1 MIPLYQL
8 QKDKNAR
15 MVFYACTALAL
26 ICAILNL
33 AQSIFDTSL
42 SLLFYQKANI
52 TSVMYVLCHLL
63 FSYIPLLLVTP
74 IGKFPKAL
82 ILRYVFFGIS
92 VCFLLGNVWVIY
104 YISQNG
110 FSSLFSSPTL
120 SLEMFQRDSALMF
133 NYMFWNCYTP
143 LNVVFSLISTVL
155 FFICALTVTED
166 AKIFTASFS
175 LATLISVVVPSI
187 YYILQTETEIGQN
200 WNLKN
205 IAYLLASQILVAIAF
220 IGVRNSNRVKD
231 AIFWRVSRR
240 K

>member
-15 MVFYACTALAL
+15 LIFYTCTALAL

-74 IGKFPKAL
+74 IGKFPKAI
-82 ILRYVFFGIS
+82 ILKYVFFGIS
-92 VCFLLGNVWVIY
+92 LSFLLGNIWVIY
-104 YISQNG
+104 FIAQNG
-110 FSSLFSSPTL
+110 LSNLFSFPTL
-120 SLEMFQRDSALMF
+120 TLEMFQRDSALMF
-133 NYMFWNCYTP
+133 NYMFWDCYTA
-143 LNVVFSLISTVL
+143 LNVVFSLINAIL
-155 FFICALTVTED
+155 FFICAMTIEENPR
-166 AKIFTASFS
+166 IFTASFS
-175 LATLISVVVPSI
+175 LATLVSVVVPSI
-187 YYILQTETEIGQN
+187 YYILQSGTQIGQN

-205 IAYLLASQILVAIAF
+205 IAYLLCSQIFVTIAF
-220 IGVRNSNRVKD
+220 LGIRKSTRVQD

-240 K
+240 R